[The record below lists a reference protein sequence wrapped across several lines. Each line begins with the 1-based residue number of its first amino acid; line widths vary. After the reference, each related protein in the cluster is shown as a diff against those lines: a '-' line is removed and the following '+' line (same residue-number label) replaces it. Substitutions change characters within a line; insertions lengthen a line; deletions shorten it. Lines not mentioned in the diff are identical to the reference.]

1 MAPRKRFT
9 PVDLYKDP
17 VFGKPLSVKAPKTR
31 RTSATTPQLSTIGH
45 LFDKAAGPLADYIK
59 GERDRDDRANMQKA
73 LMAFRSGLPGQKEY
87 VTDKNYSDMS
97 PEERRLAQQGV
108 REKYAE
114 PAYEAVIGGPMD
126 QDETD
131 QDNENMALDAYYN
144 AMPDKDDRGHFTQ
157 GKRLEGVEAAIAVAG
172 DEPGPV
178 TQRML
183 NTLMLSGMDQ
193 RRAKEAAELKRSQ
206 ELFDVTADRTFRAG
220 ESALTR
226 TAADARHKAAT
237 RQRLEYFGATQKAA
251 QERILDERKYKR
263 DEKKAADAIV
273 KAEAKKK
280 EQLQFE
286 SIAITQHIMAKSLDG
301 AFAALDA
308 AKEDRLSLGASGTLS
323 QIPALLSGSYAGK
336 LRSHILSLK
345 SPIVMEGIE
354 KLRASSAAGATG
366 FGAMNKEELGILIY
380 RLGALDPD
388 STDPV
393 ILRATLEGIRKQ
405 VEVVK
410 KDMLAKVPHDKLR
423 AIGLGHW
430 LPKRKALTATE
441 AAAELKKRAKAAEL
455 KRRGKSP

>member
-1 MAPRKRFT
+1 
-9 PVDLYKDP
+9 
-17 VFGKPLSVKAPKTR
+17 
-31 RTSATTPQLSTIGH
+31 
-45 LFDKAAGPLADYIK
+45 
-59 GERDRDDRANMQKA
+59 
-73 LMAFRSGLPGQKEY
+73 
-87 VTDKNYSDMS
+87 
-97 PEERRLAQQGV
+97 
-108 REKYAE
+108 
-114 PAYEAVIGGPMD
+114 
-126 QDETD
+126 
-131 QDNENMALDAYYN
+131 
-144 AMPDKDDRGHFTQ
+144 
-157 GKRLEGVEAAIAVAG
+157 
-172 DEPGPV
+172 
-178 TQRML
+178 
-183 NTLMLSGMDQ
+183 
-193 RRAKEAAELKRSQ
+193 
-206 ELFDVTADRTFRAG
+206 
-220 ESALTR
+220 
-226 TAADARHKAAT
+226 
-237 RQRLEYFGATQKAA
+237 
-251 QERILDERKYKR
+251 
-263 DEKKAADAIV
+263 
-273 KAEAKKK
+273 
-280 EQLQFE
+280 
-286 SIAITQHIMAKSLDG
+286 MAKSLDG